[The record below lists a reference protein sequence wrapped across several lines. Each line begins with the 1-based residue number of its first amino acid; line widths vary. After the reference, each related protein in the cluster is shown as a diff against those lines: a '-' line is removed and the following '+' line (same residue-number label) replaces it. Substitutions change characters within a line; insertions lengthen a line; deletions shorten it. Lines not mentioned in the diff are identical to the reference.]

1 LKLCEGDDMK
11 KARDAVLDA
20 LSRASQGLRYVSE
33 TDAGFEP
40 FAWEHGGALTE
51 GRLLELA
58 GEEPGTAVEATSP
71 DDFFGAVPA
80 EDRAAFQELA
90 EALRAQLSGVKVYK
104 VGDEAERR
112 VYLVGQARD
121 GRWAGLKTTV
131 VET

>member
-1 LKLCEGDDMK
+1 MK

-20 LSRASQGLRYVSE
+20 LTRASKGLLYVSE
-33 TDAGFEP
+33 TEAGFEP
-40 FAWEHGGALTE
+40 FTWEHGDALTE

-58 GEEPGTAVEATSP
+58 GEEPGTAVEATSL
-71 DDFFGAVPA
+71 DDFFRAVPA
-80 EDRAAFQELA
+80 EDRAAFQKLA

-112 VYLVGQARD
+112 VYLLGQARD

>member
-1 LKLCEGDDMK
+1 NLCQGDAMK

-20 LSRASQGLRYVSE
+20 LARASRGLRYTSE

-40 FAWEHGGALTE
+40 FAWKDGNALTE
-51 GRLLELA
+51 GRLVQLA
-58 GEEPGTAVEATSP
+58 REEPGTGVEATSL
-71 DDFFGAVPA
+71 DAFFGAVPS

-112 VYLVGQARD
+112 VYLVGKSRD
-121 GRWAGLKTTV
+121 GRWAGLRTTV

>member
-1 LKLCEGDDMK
+1 KPCKGAAMK
-11 KARDAVLDA
+11 KARDAVLEA
-20 LSRASQGLRYVSE
+20 LARASQGLRYLSE

-40 FAWEHGGALTE
+40 FAWEGGDALTE
-51 GRLLELA
+51 DRLRQLA
-58 GEEPGTAVEATSP
+58 GEEAGTGVEATSL
-71 DDFFGAVPA
+71 DAFFRSVPSA
-80 EDRAAFQELA
+80 DRAAFEQLA

-112 VYLVGQARD
+112 VYLVGKVRD